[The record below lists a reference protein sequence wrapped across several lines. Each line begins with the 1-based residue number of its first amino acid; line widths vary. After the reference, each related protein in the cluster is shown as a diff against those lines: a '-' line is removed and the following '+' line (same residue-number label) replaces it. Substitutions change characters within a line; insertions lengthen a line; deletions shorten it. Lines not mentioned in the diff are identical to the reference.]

1 MFRFSLKMNKETQSV
16 DFTREILST
25 DKLDNEIDFLQ
36 KEGGILLGQ
45 IQIHEDY
52 LNYLERNSKVKSKDI
67 GDLQEMILKFFR
79 ILALID
85 AYQFLQSQNL
95 MLTDQNMD
103 HFLFVFNQDY
113 TMRITKFIDD
123 LLKTQF

>member
-79 ILALID
+79 ILALIE

>member
-1 MFRFSLKMNKETQSV
+1 MNKETQSV